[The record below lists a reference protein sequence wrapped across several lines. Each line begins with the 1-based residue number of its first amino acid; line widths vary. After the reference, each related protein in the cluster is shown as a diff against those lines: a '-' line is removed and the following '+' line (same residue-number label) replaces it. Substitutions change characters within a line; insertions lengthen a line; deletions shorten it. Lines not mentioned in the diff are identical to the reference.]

1 MGRLGNKELDERHEV
16 LKLVD
21 TGGTSQVFL
30 VQDRKLNC
38 QWAVKKIKKHSKTI
52 SNIMVTAEVNVLK
65 SLNHPALPRIID
77 IQEDN
82 EYFYIVM
89 DYIQGENL
97 RTILRAD
104 GAQPQDTVVAWGVAL
119 CDVLSYLHKNGII
132 YRDMKP
138 SNIMLTPEGQIK
150 LIDFG
155 VARTYNPNATEDT
168 ISLGTEG
175 YAAPEQY
182 EGHGQ
187 SDARTDVFGVGVTLF
202 QLLTNIN
209 PATYS
214 ENLFSIRLANPSL
227 SSGLDRIIIKCTN
240 KSKERRYQSAEELK
254 QALLHYKD
262 YDIENVKRRKKA
274 KRRGIACFVMAG
286 LFFVASGTTFFLNK
300 QQTDTRYEAL
310 IAESQNKTKLEEA
323 IKLKPS
329 DSRAYIALLDSYGEE
344 FDPNEASEFSH
355 SFAEHQSEIKN
366 RDEVSMYAGEK
377 ILSSYTEDSL
387 RGKLLIAEPYFKS
400 VSEKYERYPAA
411 NAYVNLASFY
421 KNFIM
426 QSDSSLVKEA
436 SKKDYEELLSNMNE
450 IINSVSEYSG
460 TEQKNLSLTTC
471 EMSLNLIDEQC
482 LSMKEQGISEA
493 ELKKLVSLISTKVN
507 SVDPKVEVTKQK
519 KENLLKQID
528 SVNKTLGYEERKEHA

>member
-1 MGRLGNKELDERHEV
+1 MGRLGNEELDARHEV

-38 QWAVKKIKKHSKTI
+38 QWAVKKTKKRSKAINTV
-52 SNIMVTAEVNVLK
+52 MAEVNVLK
-65 SLNHPALPRIID
+65 SLNHPALPRIVD
-77 IQEDN
+77 IKEDD

-104 GAQPQDTVVAWGVAL
+104 GPQPQDSVVSWGIKL
-119 CDVLSYLHKNGII
+119 CDVLTYLHQHGII

-138 SNIMLTPEGQIK
+138 SNIMLTPDGQIK

-155 VARTYNPNATEDT
+155 IARNYDPNSKEDT

-187 SDARTDVFGVGVTLF
+187 SDARTDVFGMGVTLF
-202 QLLTNIN
+202 QLLTDIN

-227 SSGLDRIIIKCTN
+227 SSGLDKIIIKCTN
-240 KSKERRYQSAEELK
+240 KSKEKRYQSAEELK

-262 YDIENVKRRKKA
+262 FDIENVKRRKRA
-274 KRRGIACFVMAG
+274 KKRSIALFTCAGICLMLSG
-286 LFFVASGTTFFLNK
+286 LMFFMNR
-300 QQTDTRYEAL
+300 QQTDNKYEAL
-310 IAESQNKTKLEEA
+310 ITETQNKAKLEEA
-323 IKLKPS
+323 INLKPS
-329 DSRAYIALLDSYGEE
+329 DSRAYVALLDSYGEE
-344 FDPNEASEFSH
+344 FDPDEASEFSH
-355 SFAEHQSEIKN
+355 VFAEHQAEVKD

-400 VSEKYERYPAA
+400 VSEDYERFPAA
-411 NAYVNLASFY
+411 NAYVELASFY
-421 KNFIM
+421 KDFIM
-426 QSDSSLVKEA
+426 QGDSSLVKEA
-436 SKKDYEELLSNMNE
+436 SKKDYEALLKNITE
-450 IINSVSEYSG
+450 VINSVSEYKG
-460 TEQKNLSLTTC
+460 TEQKNLLLTIC
-471 EMSLNLIDEQC
+471 ELSLNLIDEQC
-482 LSMKEQGISEA
+482 LSMKEQGISET
-493 ELKKLVSLISTKVN
+493 ELRKTVSLIGDKVA

-519 KENLLKQID
+519 KEKLLVQIN
-528 SVNKTLGYEERKEHA
+528 SVNKTLGYEERSEHA

>member
-175 YAAPEQY
+175 YAA
-182 EGHGQ
+182 
-187 SDARTDVFGVGVTLF
+187 
-202 QLLTNIN
+202 
-209 PATYS
+209 
-214 ENLFSIRLANPSL
+214 
-227 SSGLDRIIIKCTN
+227 DR
-240 KSKERRYQSAEELK
+240 
-254 QALLHYKD
+254 
-262 YDIENVKRRKKA
+262 
-274 KRRGIACFVMAG
+274 
-286 LFFVASGTTFFLNK
+286 
-300 QQTDTRYEAL
+300 
-310 IAESQNKTKLEEA
+310 
-323 IKLKPS
+323 
-329 DSRAYIALLDSYGEE
+329 
-344 FDPNEASEFSH
+344 
-355 SFAEHQSEIKN
+355 
-366 RDEVSMYAGEK
+366 
-377 ILSSYTEDSL
+377 
-387 RGKLLIAEPYFKS
+387 KS
-400 VSEKYERYPAA
+400 V
-411 NAYVNLASFY
+411 V
-421 KNFIM
+421 
-426 QSDSSLVKEA
+426 
-436 SKKDYEELLSNMNE
+436 
-450 IINSVSEYSG
+450 
-460 TEQKNLSLTTC
+460 
-471 EMSLNLIDEQC
+471 
-482 LSMKEQGISEA
+482 
-493 ELKKLVSLISTKVN
+493 
-507 SVDPKVEVTKQK
+507 
-519 KENLLKQID
+519 
-528 SVNKTLGYEERKEHA
+528 